1 MWKENV
7 DNNKIKMTQDDNAL
21 STLKEIKV
29 AKNAMKKSVQAETL
43 HTWNECIKKLTFQ
56 GNFVQ
61 LLIEEKENVSWKS
74 VCNNIPKEVLSF
86 ALKSCTSRLTRPDNL
101 KRWGIRKMDT
111 SVLCKNHRTLEH
123 TLNYCSVALNQGRLT
138 WQHGSVLMHFT
149 SKIKKYKTKCM
160 AIYADLPS
168 EVTLLR

>member
-7 DNNKIKMTQDDNAL
+7 DNNQIKMTQDDNAL

-56 GNFVQ
+56 DNFVQ
-61 LLIEEKENVSWKS
+61 LLIEEKETVSWKS
-74 VCNNIPKEVLSF
+74 VCINIPKGVLSF
-86 ALKSCTSRLTRPDNL
+86 ALKSFTRPDNL

-111 SVLCKNHRTLEH
+111 CVLCKNHGTLEC
-123 TLNYCSVALNQGRLT
+123 TLNYCNVAFNQGRLT
-138 WQHGSVLMHFT
+138 WEHGSVLMHFT
-149 SKIKKYKTKCM
+149 
-160 AIYADLPS
+160 
-168 EVTLLR
+168 